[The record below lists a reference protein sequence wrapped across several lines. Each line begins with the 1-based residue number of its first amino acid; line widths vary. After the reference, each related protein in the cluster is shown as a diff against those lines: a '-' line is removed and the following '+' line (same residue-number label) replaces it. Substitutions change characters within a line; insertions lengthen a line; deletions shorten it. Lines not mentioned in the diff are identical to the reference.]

1 MAEQATVIIDEKLTT
16 AKVRL
21 GSWTG
26 PGRMLDGTER
36 EYLAGVA
43 DGRWPRDDER
53 DYAIA
58 RRCLPAPETIPGE
71 KTASWW
77 ELK

>member
-1 MAEQATVIIDEKLTT
+1 MADLLTRTAPNYVKVTVGTYTSGTRLLDEAEK
-16 AKVRL
+16 AY
-21 GSWTG
+21 
-26 PGRMLDGTER
+26 LDG
-36 EYLAGVA
+36 L
-43 DGRWPRDDER
+43 DEGEPL
-53 DYAIA
+53 DPEMEFAIA